1 MPPEPLAAATSL
13 LSGAAHALGAFNP
26 THEHA
31 VRHLLHETLPA
42 TPVARPFGHV
52 LKPMFFER
60 APGRLAFTMDPGRHD
75 GDEAAL
81 ATEAMQEVTG
91 RHFGSTA
98 LGWFDANK
106 PPGRDPSEYGASFAT
121 SFDRNG
127 PAEAMVAY
135 RWGSGTFESLPA
147 PLYEL
152 AAIAIQ
158 EVPGLRPAISAIRC
172 GRTSGSQQLSFES
185 TGPLRLADLRPL
197 MDRIGLGHQHAGL
210 MGAGAL
216 ILGARFTLP
225 PEAGMLTL
233 RPTRAGVE
241 LRLDVDLERI
251 PDLPPHM
258 LSLVRL
264 QMAERPASLRALDRW
279 MLAMTADGYEGPGSF
294 AVLSILV
301 RPDLPARVAL
311 YLRPAVLDTPAAPPE
326 PVDEPILAAS
336 AP

>member
-13 LSGAAHALGAFNP
+13 LSGAAHALGALDP
-26 THEHA
+26 TREHA
-31 VRHLLHETLPA
+31 VRHLLYETLPS
-42 TPVARPFGHV
+42 TPVARPFGDV

-60 APGRLAFTMDPGRHD
+60 TPGRLAFTMDPGHHD
-75 GDEAAL
+75 GDDATL

-98 LGWFDANK
+98 LGWFDANR
-106 PPGRDPSEYGASFAT
+106 PPGREGTEYGATFAT

-127 PAEAMVAY
+127 PVEAMVSY
-135 RWGSGTFESLPA
+135 GWGAGTLEALPGA
-147 PLYEL
+147 LYDL

-172 GRTSGSQQLSFES
+172 GRTSGSQQLSFEA
-185 TGPLRLADLRPL
+185 TGPLRMADLRPL

-210 MGAGAL
+210 MSAAAL

-225 PEAGMLTL
+225 PEAAMLTL
-233 RPTRAGVE
+233 RPTRAGCE
-241 LRLDVDLERI
+241 LRLDVDLEQI

-279 MLAMTADGYEGPGSF
+279 MLALTPDGYENPGSF
-294 AVLSILV
+294 ALLSILV
-301 RPDLPARVAL
+301 RPDVAARVAL
-311 YLRPAVLDTPAAPPE
+311 YLRPAELDAAAAEPALAP
-326 PVDEPILAAS
+326 
-336 AP
+336 